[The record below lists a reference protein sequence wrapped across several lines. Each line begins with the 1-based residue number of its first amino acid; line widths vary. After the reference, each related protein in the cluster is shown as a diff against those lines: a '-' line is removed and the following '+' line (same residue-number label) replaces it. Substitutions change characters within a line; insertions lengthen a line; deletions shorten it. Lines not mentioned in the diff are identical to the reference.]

1 MQLRVKGDKDFYHF
15 EYAPDGKPFQKLG
28 SMDAKYISTETAGG
42 FTGIVLGM
50 YASSTEATEGY
61 GEFDFFEYRK

>member
-1 MQLRVKGDKDFYHF
+1 
-15 EYAPDGKPFQKLG
+15 
-28 SMDAKYISTETAGG
+28 MDAKYISTETAGG

-50 YASSTEATEGY
+50 YASSTGATEGY